1 MPIEI
6 KEVIIKTSVEKEP
19 ELNGNETLSHENLNL
34 LKQEILKNCEQMI
47 NKLFK
52 EQQER

>member
-19 ELNGNETLSHENLNL
+19 PSTQLDELSKENIEV
-34 LKQEILKNCEQMI
+34 LKKDILKNCEEMI
-47 NKLFK
+47 SKVFK
-52 EQQER
+52 QQIGR